1 MGEPLLR
8 QSTASVALIRRV
20 EQARTLWLA
29 QWNSRWNH
37 FHFVSGHKYPTE
49 SFRECLVR
57 ELGEELGLREQTDF
71 VISDEAPTPIEFQEW
86 SLSARAETRYVMEL
100 FNVALCPTPAVEAID
115 RDPLNRWLTEAE
127 IRRGVSADGRPVS
140 PTMIRLLTESG
151 AWTGDA

>member
-8 QSTASVALIRRV
+8 QSTASVALIRSAWTKTPTSSARPADIPS
-20 EQARTLWLA
+20 QAFL
-29 QWNSRWNH
+29 
-37 FHFVSGHKYPTE
+37 YP
-49 SFRECLVR
+49 LVNW
-57 ELGEELGLREQTDF
+57 LGEELGLREQTDF